1 MMLKVDSNVK
11 LCDICGS
18 GGFGELIATCSK
30 CGISQEHL
38 YCMGVLFKDTI
49 EDWICETCISCTD
62 IASPVSL
69 GCGRK
74 EDSQN
79 CSDAL
84 RHESH
89 EALIISDDLRGAHHS
104 KRQPAVTT
112 GKVKFLTA
120 EEVIR
125 LSSGTAKKESP
136 SISNFRCRTIHS
148 SVTSKISPIRVPPNP
163 PRIIPSRLIKPSV
176 HGRMQASS
184 TTNNKQSPRTSKG
197 ENSCPVAVAIN
208 SDVEERDLMDI
219 LPKLRLYH
227 PHFPALHVAWKGGFK
242 FDVAALRM
250 FYGGFQ
256 AHLPCRVHR
265 KAYESSRNIPLILQV
280 KLLPQCDIWEDLFQD
295 SCPDFSDIALYFFP
309 SANIE
314 RSKENHA
321 SLFHLM
327 ETENAA
333 IRSYVYG
340 IELLIFTSKQLHVD
354 SQDIIARSG
363 MGNFLWGVFRH
374 AKHDKTIC
382 NKFPSLATPLR
393 SERDD
398 HANMD
403 RDEAV
408 DMEIDML
415 LRSSEVI
422 CLGKLAEETGN
433 WAQRIR
439 IALDVANR
447 LYYLHSFTET
457 AYVHQDIKSSNVMLN
472 DNLRAKIANFSL
484 ARAAASAAM
493 TKHVVGSIGY
503 MAPEYVRGGQ
513 VTPKID
519 VYAFG
524 VVLLEMITGKDAVFT
539 QDDREVLLSTTIV
552 SIMENKNPEVE
563 LDFLVDPALKGSCR
577 TDFALCLAKVSVAC
591 LIKEPARRPSME
603 EVVSILLKIQANV
616 QKS

>member
-1 MMLKVDSNVK
+1 MFLLQGEVVK

-104 KRQPAVTT
+104 KRHPAVTT

-242 FDVAALRM
+242 FDVAAL
-250 FYGGFQ
+250 
-256 AHLPCRVHR
+256 L
-265 KAYESSRNIPLILQV
+265 
-280 KLLPQCDIWEDLFQD
+280 
-295 SCPDFSDIALYFFP
+295 CPDFSDIALYFFP

-333 IRSYVYG
+333 IRSYIYG

-354 SQDIIARSG
+354 SQDIIA
-363 MGNFLWGVFRH
+363 
-374 AKHDKTIC
+374 
-382 NKFPSLATPLR
+382 

-408 DMEIDML
+408 DMEIDM
-415 LRSSEVI
+415 VGGTFI
-422 CLGKLAEETGN
+422 EETGN
-433 WAQRIR
+433 WAQIIR

>member
-1 MMLKVDSNVK
+1 
-11 LCDICGS
+11 
-18 GGFGELIATCSK
+18 
-30 CGISQEHL
+30 
-38 YCMGVLFKDTI
+38 
-49 EDWICETCISCTD
+49 
-62 IASPVSL
+62 
-69 GCGRK
+69 
-74 EDSQN
+74 
-79 CSDAL
+79 
-84 RHESH
+84 
-89 EALIISDDLRGAHHS
+89 
-104 KRQPAVTT
+104 
-112 GKVKFLTA
+112 
-120 EEVIR
+120 
-125 LSSGTAKKESP
+125 
-136 SISNFRCRTIHS
+136 
-148 SVTSKISPIRVPPNP
+148 
-163 PRIIPSRLIKPSV
+163 
-176 HGRMQASS
+176 MQASS

-197 ENSCPVAVAIN
+197 EDSCPVAVAIN
-208 SDVEERDLMDI
+208 SDVEGRDLMDI

-227 PHFPALHVAWKGGFK
+227 PHFPALQVAWRGGFK

-256 AHLPCRVHR
+256 AQLPCRVHR

-321 SLFHLM
+321 SLFQLM

-333 IRSYVYG
+333 IRSYMYG

-374 AKHDKTIC
+374 AKHDKTC

-422 CLGKLAEETGN
+422 CLGKFAEETGN

-439 IALDVANR
+439 IALDVANG

-457 AYVHQDIKSSNVMLN
+457 AYVHQGIKSSNVMLN

-484 ARAAASAAM
+484 ARAATSAAM
-493 TKHVVGSIGY
+493 TKH
-503 MAPEYVRGGQ
+503 
-513 VTPKID
+513 
-519 VYAFG
+519 
-524 VVLLEMITGKDAVFT
+524 
-539 QDDREVLLSTTIV
+539 DDREVLLSTTIV

-577 TDFALCLAKVSVAC
+577 TDFALCLAKVSVASCRTDFALCLAKVSVAC

>member
-1 MMLKVDSNVK
+1 
-11 LCDICGS
+11 
-18 GGFGELIATCSK
+18 
-30 CGISQEHL
+30 
-38 YCMGVLFKDTI
+38 
-49 EDWICETCISCTD
+49 
-62 IASPVSL
+62 
-69 GCGRK
+69 
-74 EDSQN
+74 
-79 CSDAL
+79 
-84 RHESH
+84 
-89 EALIISDDLRGAHHS
+89 
-104 KRQPAVTT
+104 
-112 GKVKFLTA
+112 
-120 EEVIR
+120 
-125 LSSGTAKKESP
+125 
-136 SISNFRCRTIHS
+136 
-148 SVTSKISPIRVPPNP
+148 
-163 PRIIPSRLIKPSV
+163 
-176 HGRMQASS
+176 MQASS

-256 AHLPCRVHR
+256 AQLPCRVHR

-280 KLLPQCDIWEDLFQD
+280 KLLPQFDILGKTYFKTVVLI
-295 SCPDFSDIALYFFP
+295 FSDIALYFFP

-321 SLFHLM
+321 SLFQLM

-333 IRSYVYG
+333 IRSYIYG

-354 SQDIIARSG
+354 SQDVIARSG

-393 SERDD
+393 SEHDD

-408 DMEIDML
+408 DMEIDMVGGTVIG
-415 LRSSEVI
+415 RIDVAVPKESS
-422 CLGKLAEETGN
+422 KETGN

-439 IALDVANR
+439 IALDVANG
-447 LYYLHSFTET
+447 LYYLHSFTEP

-484 ARAAASAAM
+484 ARAATSAAM

-503 MAPEYVRGGQ
+503 MAPEYVREGQ

-539 QDDREVLLSTTIV
+539 QDDREVLLSTAIV

-563 LDFLVDPALKGSCR
+563 LDFSVDPALKGSCR

-591 LIKEPARRPSME
+591 LIKEPARRPGME